1 MEHIPCCRNLK
12 SLFLQDFFRFLL
24 KSSAVCVRIDLR
36 DSHRPAAPEPL
47 RSLLL
52 QFLPVR
58 ILRLIKQMLR
68 FSFDKDQLVQI
79 PEAVGPVYLIQVIHG
94 FRIHANH
101 QALRPSSLVL
111 QTGVCGKRRGQRQK
125 LRLMNISLV
134 HAVQCPENAHL
145 QVILRCRCLPRPKH
159 PAAFHVIYDNIRI
172 GSASIYSYSDHI
184 LKNSFSVFS
193 LRNPSSTDPRY
204 FLPSHF
210 PSLPLLLFVFHRALK
225 LQLIYKNILKAAL

>member
-24 KSSAVCVRIDLR
+24 KSSAVCIRIDLR

-125 LRLMNISLV
+125 LRLVDIALI
-134 HAVQCPENAHL
+134 HAVQCLENAHL
-145 QVILRCRCLPRPKH
+145 QMVLCRRRLPRSEHLPV
-159 PAAFHVIYDNIRI
+159 FHVIYNDIRI
-172 GSASIYSYSDHI
+172 GSAGINSYSDHI

-193 LRNPSSTDPRY
+193 LRNPSSTDPGH
-204 FLPSHF
+204 FLPSYF
-210 PSLPLLLFVFHRALK
+210 PSLPLLLFVFHCALE
-225 LQLIYKNILKAAL
+225 LQLVYKNVLKAAL